1 MRYLTVPGAPP
12 PPPSAKYSHAVEA
25 GGLLFV
31 TGQLPIDPKSPAN
44 PPPEGIDAQ
53 TKLVFE
59 ILRTICSASGY
70 RLEDAAFVRIYL
82 TNFARDYT
90 AMNAVYSGIFSDD
103 ARLPGRTTV
112 GVTTL
117 GRDSLVEIDLVVG
130 KP

>member
-1 MRYLTVPGAPP
+1 MRYVNTPDAPP

-31 TGQLPIDPKSPAN
+31 TGQLAIDAANPAN
-44 PPPEGIDAQ
+44 PPPDGIEAQ
-53 TKLVFE
+53 THLVLKN
-59 ILRTICSASGY
+59 LRAVCTAAGY

-82 TNFARDYT
+82 TSFERDYPV
-90 AMNAVYSGIFSDD
+90 MNAIYAETFSDA

-117 GRDSLVEIDLVVG
+117 ARGCLVEIDLIVA